1 MKYVPKYPKEKLEEL
16 RKYVENFKSSFE
28 KKYEKAASTITE
40 SFSTKITKKPSD
52 GDARYKFFNN
62 LLFDGE
68 LPKKVK
74 VYFLNS
80 EENKSRSTGF
90 SSAKRRKNYVN
101 ILKGSENTYGA
112 WYPSSNSIYIFL
124 DRLEDNDFVIDS
136 VLVHEMCHVWQDRV
150 YKGDKNTTAHSY
162 PFQYAK
168 RRTQKRSNNVY
179 NIGGRSKIPS
189 GYKNE
194 RINKYGKRPSSA
206 GGKSKNNYGNNNNE
220 NNKNIN
226 NSIIT
231 KNGRKNLGNGINRR
245 LASPQIHSNSNNM
258 GFNNNMKSR
267 YNPAKNRIPSPMIK
281 SHNYKRPPLPNSG
294 PRIRTN
300 KIEKIN

>member
-68 LPKKVK
+68 LPKKIK

-90 SSAKRRKNYVN
+90 SSAKRRKNYIN

-112 WYPSSNSIYIFL
+112 WYPNSNSIYIFL

-179 NIGGRSKIPS
+179 DIGAFSNAYERAKKYNSGWYGNPNIG
-189 GYKNE
+189 KNKE
-194 RINKYGKRPSSA
+194 ESE
-206 GGKSKNNYGNNNNE
+206 NY
-220 NNKNIN
+220 
-226 NSIIT
+226 
-231 KNGRKNLGNGINRR
+231 
-245 LASPQIHSNSNNM
+245 
-258 GFNNNMKSR
+258 
-267 YNPAKNRIPSPMIK
+267 YKNRINNFLKEYKHPLWKIDDLNKKTFRLSNQNIFIRFTNDGFEGETKMTNILANNLNKDKEFIK
-281 SHNYKRPPLPNSG
+281 QLKERFNQIKN
-294 PRIRTN
+294 N
-300 KIEKIN
+300 KGF

>member
-1 MKYVPKYPKEKLEEL
+1 MKYIPKYPKEKLEEL

-112 WYPSSNSIYIFL
+112 WYPNSNSIYIFL

-179 NIGGRSKIPS
+179 DIGAFSNAYERAKKYNSGWYGNPNI
-189 GYKNE
+189 
-194 RINKYGKRPSSA
+194 
-206 GGKSKNNYGNNNNE
+206 GKSKEESENY
-220 NNKNIN
+220 
-226 NSIIT
+226 
-231 KNGRKNLGNGINRR
+231 
-245 LASPQIHSNSNNM
+245 
-258 GFNNNMKSR
+258 
-267 YNPAKNRIPSPMIK
+267 YKNRINNFLKEYKHSLWKIDDLNKKTFRLSNQNIFIRFTNDGFEGETKMTSILANNLNKDKEFKQIK
-281 SHNYKRPPLPNSG
+281 N
-294 PRIRTN
+294 N
-300 KIEKIN
+300 KGF